1 MGRIEHTLLDEGRA
15 SSPTDLRPT
24 PATPPLNPTIPHKVT
39 NVSIC
44 DKRSEPRTGGCGGS
58 DPMRE
63 AGVPSTGGWVV
74 PAPPGIL
81 MVAPR
86 GPTQR
91 GEGAKHRP
99 RSEGLE
105 KARPRPL

>member
-58 DPMRE
+58 DPMSEPVSRARGDTLDARYIE
-63 AGVPSTGGWVV
+63 CARPTGGSHGLTIDD
-74 PAPPGIL
+74 PAQRF
-81 MVAPR
+81 R
-86 GPTQR
+86 G
-91 GEGAKHRP
+91 
-99 RSEGLE
+99 
-105 KARPRPL
+105 

>member
-58 DPMRE
+58 DRMRE
-63 AGVPSTGGWVV
+63 AGVPSTGGSCRCPLRGV
-74 PAPPGIL
+74 PAPPGVV
-81 MVAPR
+81 MVSPLEVPR
-86 GPTQR
+86 NA
-91 GEGAKHRP
+91 EGAQ
-99 RSEGLE
+99 SEG
-105 KARPRPL
+105 PRQL

>member
-15 SSPTDLRPT
+15 SSPNRPKT
-24 PATPPLNPTIPHKVT
+24 YARNPPLNPTIPQKVT

-81 MVAPR
+81 MVAPPEVPR
-86 GPTQR
+86 NAQRAQSIGRAQR
-91 GEGAKHRP
+91 G
-99 RSEGLE
+99 
-105 KARPRPL
+105 